1 MAINFLAG
9 AQLSSVPVTIKMKE
23 LTISKLRFKLKS
35 SQRIDGSG
43 SDETIEVFHPSSN
56 VKLYASSNSNS
67 SVVKKRTNLG
77 RFMTSDSND
86 TADFFGDGLFG
97 GRDYKLTNMSG
108 PFDMTRFQ

>member
-67 SVVKKRTNLG
+67 SVVKKRTNLAG
-77 RFMTSDSND
+77 RFRTSDSND
-86 TADFFGDGLFG
+86 TADSFGDGLFG
-97 GRDYKLTNMSG
+97 RDNKLTNMSG
-108 PFDMTRFQ
+108 PFDMSKYQ